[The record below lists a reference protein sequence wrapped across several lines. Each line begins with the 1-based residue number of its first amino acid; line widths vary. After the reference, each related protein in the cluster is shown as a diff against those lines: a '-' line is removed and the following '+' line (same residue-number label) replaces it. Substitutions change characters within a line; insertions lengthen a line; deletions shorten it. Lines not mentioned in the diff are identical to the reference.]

1 MKIVLN
7 NFFVVIFNLTSLLL
21 LFHRE
26 TKNFVIFNDS
36 IFII

>member
-21 LFHRE
+21 FHRE
-26 TKNFVIFNDS
+26 TKNFVISNDS